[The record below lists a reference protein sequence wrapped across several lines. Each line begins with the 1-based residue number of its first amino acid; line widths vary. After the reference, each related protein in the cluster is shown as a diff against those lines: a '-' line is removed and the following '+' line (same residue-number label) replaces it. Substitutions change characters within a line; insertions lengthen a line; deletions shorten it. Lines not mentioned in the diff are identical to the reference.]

1 MAVKTIILQRLS
13 LRRLNH
19 FVKSESSML
28 ELFCWDSFL
37 KTFIR
42 RSVSAKTKASP
53 LKVIP

>member
-19 FVKSESSML
+19 LVKSESSML

-37 KTFIR
+37 KIFIR
-42 RSVSAKTKASP
+42 RIVSAKTKASP

>member
-1 MAVKTIILQRLS
+1 MAFKTIILQRLS

-37 KTFIR
+37 KIFIR

>member
-19 FVKSESSML
+19 FVKSESLML
-28 ELFCWDSFL
+28 KLFCWDSFL
-37 KTFIR
+37 KIFIR
-42 RSVSAKTKASP
+42 RSVSARTKASP

>member
-28 ELFCWDSFL
+28 ELFCWDFFL
-37 KTFIR
+37 KIFIR

>member
-28 ELFCWDSFL
+28 ELFCWDSLF
-37 KTFIR
+37 KIFIR
-42 RSVSAKTKASP
+42 RSVSATTKASP

>member
-19 FVKSESSML
+19 FVKSESPML
-28 ELFCWDSFL
+28 ELFCWDSLL
-37 KTFIR
+37 KIFIR
-42 RSVSAKTKASP
+42 RSVSARTKASP

>member
-28 ELFCWDSFL
+28 ELFCFL
-37 KTFIR
+37 KIFIR

>member
-28 ELFCWDSFL
+28 ELFCWDSCL
-37 KTFIR
+37 KIFIR
-42 RSVSAKTKASP
+42 RSVSATTKASP

>member
-28 ELFCWDSFL
+28 KLFCWDSFL
-37 KTFIR
+37 KIFIR

>member
-1 MAVKTIILQRLS
+1 MAFKTIILQRLN

-28 ELFCWDSFL
+28 ELFCRDSFL
-37 KTFIR
+37 KIFIR

>member
-1 MAVKTIILQRLS
+1 MAVKAIILQRLS

-19 FVKSESSML
+19 FVKSESPML
-28 ELFCWDSFL
+28 ELFCWDCFL
-37 KTFIR
+37 KIFIR